1 MHLGQHGDQ
10 EGLQGG
16 PCPSWGAQP
25 CRCPLQPVP
34 ALPYSPGSA
43 PARSCRSRA
52 SFHSPRSCTPP
63 SDTSPRPGPAGTE
76 PVTAPRSGVIV
87 SPPPPPSA
95 PLRGHPTSR
104 RRNPCTVMMTK
115 PWTELKT
122 AKRTWKRMERRSV
135 MASTADIQVSASRGR
150 TTQELHSDA
159 LGQGERSRG
168 EPTAPELPHDSPPE
182 HHLPSRKRGRS
193 RPRTAR
199 HGDPSPNAVWMPC
212 TPSGPPLS
220 PLPRRPQAGA
230 GWVLGALP
238 ALGRGGPWALS
249 APPPRPRH
257 RRCRAGPGKG
267 TAACVPVPAQAAPLA
282 GRVLGG
288 TRDHRHPPRR
298 RKKSSKRISFY
309 FFSR

>member
-168 EPTAPELPHDSPPE
+168 EPTAPELPHDSPPRASPPIPQAWPE
-182 HHLPSRKRGRS
+182 PTAHGAARRPEPERRVDAVHPIWPPAVPSSSASPSRRWLGIGGIARLRARGPVGSFCPPPETETSALPSR
-193 RPRTAR
+193 
-199 HGDPSPNAVWMPC
+199 
-212 TPSGPPLS
+212 
-220 PLPRRPQAGA
+220 
-230 GWVLGALP
+230 
-238 ALGRGGPWALS
+238 
-249 APPPRPRH
+249 
-257 RRCRAGPGKG
+257 PGKG
-267 TAACVPVPAQAAPLA
+267 HSRVCPCPRTGSTA
-282 GRVLGG
+282 GREGAGG
-288 TRDHRHPPRR
+288 DAGPP
-298 RKKSSKRISFY
+298 SPTPQA
-309 FFSR
+309 